1 MWLHTKQKKQNHLLQ
16 AKSDALDRYYQ
27 TLRTYFHVVLKTKR
41 VIHEMREKYI
51 DRIHLKDLQSKS
63 ILKKK
68 CMGAMAV
75 YRCCH

>member
-41 VIHEMREKYI
+41 VIHEMRGKYI
-51 DRIHLKDLQSKS
+51 EFALKASKNDLQSK
-63 ILKKK
+63 
-68 CMGAMAV
+68 
-75 YRCCH
+75 

>member
-51 DRIHLKDLQSKS
+51 DFTSKASKNNLQSK
-63 ILKKK
+63 
-68 CMGAMAV
+68 
-75 YRCCH
+75 

>member
-1 MWLHTKQKKQNHLLQ
+1 MQ

-51 DRIHLKDLQSKS
+51 EFALKASKNDLQSKWIS
-63 ILKKK
+63 EKLQRENRFEVTEFV
-68 CMGAMAV
+68 CTDQ
-75 YRCCH
+75 

>member
-41 VIHEMREKYI
+41 VIHEMREKYTEI
-51 DRIHLKDLQSKS
+51 TLNASKNDLQSK
-63 ILKKK
+63 
-68 CMGAMAV
+68 
-75 YRCCH
+75 

>member
-51 DRIHLKDLQSKS
+51 EFKASKNDLQ
-63 ILKKK
+63 LKTNF
-68 CMGAMAV
+68 
-75 YRCCH
+75 